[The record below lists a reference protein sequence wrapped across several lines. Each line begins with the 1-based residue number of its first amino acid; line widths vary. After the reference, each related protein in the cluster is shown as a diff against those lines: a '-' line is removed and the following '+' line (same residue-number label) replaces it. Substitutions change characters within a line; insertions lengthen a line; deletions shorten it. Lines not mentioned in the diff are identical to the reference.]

1 MSDPADAIT
10 AAIYSAFDSYPK
22 EGDPDYRRIA
32 NADQLLTR
40 AGALRKNSPLGKS
53 VSSPDAKNF
62 ASPFG
67 RNSFMDSNRPTPPEG
82 RIAIVTDAG
91 CVGLK

>member
-10 AAIYSAFDSYPK
+10 AAIYSALDSYPK

-40 AGALRKNSPLGKS
+40 AGALRKTARWANQCPA
-53 VSSPDAKNF
+53 P
-62 ASPFG
+62 
-67 RNSFMDSNRPTPPEG
+67 M
-82 RIAIVTDAG
+82 
-91 CVGLK
+91 LKILRFPVW